1 MLICIIAVTTRD
13 IPKKRIN
20 RNGHE
25 EKRRILQNWEDWLIW
40 HSGRFRGHGEFS
52 IDSLLLR
59 FSLDPRIKRIKQQEK
74 EARDAKKRVNTPG
87 APAKKTKEEE
97 AEEKNKAELE
107 AKQKEEEEKV
117 CMHHA

>member
-1 MLICIIAVTTRD
+1 M
-13 IPKKRIN
+13 
-20 RNGHE
+20 RN
-25 EKRRILQNWEDWLIW
+25 
-40 HSGRFRGHGEFS
+40 S
-52 IDSLLLR
+52 IDSLPLH

-87 APAKKTKEEE
+87 APVKKTKEEE

-117 CMHHA
+117 CCTMLRIPSYLRMISIACSC